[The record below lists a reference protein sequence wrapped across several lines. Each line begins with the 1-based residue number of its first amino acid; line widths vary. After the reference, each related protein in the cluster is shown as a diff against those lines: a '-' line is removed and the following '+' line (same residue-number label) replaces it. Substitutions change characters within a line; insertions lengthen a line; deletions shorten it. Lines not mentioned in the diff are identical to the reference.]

1 MILLGVALYRICTE
15 GQATHNLSVMS
26 QQEIVEIKVNPE
38 RLKGRRGIL
47 CGLLVTAAIDTL
59 LCLGLFAGKT
69 NEVNSAVGED
79 YCTLFVK
86 FSASTLPD
94 PSICHFV
101 IGGSVMVFVIQLV
114 LLIETLLVIFFAFAY
129 TE

>member
-1 MILLGVALYRICTE
+1 M
-15 GQATHNLSVMS
+15 
-26 QQEIVEIKVNPE
+26 IKVNPA

-47 CGLLVTAAIDTL
+47 CGLLGTAMIDTL

-69 NEVNSAVGED
+69 NEVNSAVGGD
-79 YCTLFVK
+79 ICTLFVK
-86 FSASTLPD
+86 ISASSTLRLPN
-94 PSICHFV
+94 PSICHYV

-114 LLIETLLVIFFAFAY
+114 LLIETLLVIFLAFAY